1 MWTLEETGETEEIE
15 QLSQLSMQES
25 ITGMLLYHVG
35 FSGIWYGWNKILSLY
50 SLVWKETPAAL
61 ATRKFI
67 WVVTISRIPNKQAK
81 NPASHAQILASP
93 ASRGAVK
100 SRIPSRYLSF
110 SRFPATYF
118 GQIPDPEKTL
128 PDPCLI
134 ACSSC
139 SVWLQVEYNIMTPSP
154 LLQAWMIALLL
165 LEDRWPKNSL
175 NPLTT

>member
-61 ATRKFI
+61 ATRKFF

-81 NPASHAQILASP
+81 NLASHAQILASP
-93 ASRGAVK
+93 ASRVAVK
-100 SRIPSRYLSF
+100 SRIPSRYLPF
-110 SRFPATYF
+110 SRFPHCILVKSRIPRIPFQILWPVFRLYLHFSEYEMFIDKELCLYF
-118 GQIPDPEKTL
+118 TVFLKE
-128 PDPCLI
+128 
-134 ACSSC
+134 SS
-139 SVWLQVEYNIMTPSP
+139 
-154 LLQAWMIALLL
+154 
-165 LEDRWPKNSL
+165 
-175 NPLTT
+175 TTCFVLV